1 MSVSSEQR
9 VSEEAIV
16 RVLRATR
23 ANDAEAA
30 PKKHPRQTPQCPSIA
45 RFAAVLR
52 RKAGSDEKWT
62 PSEDSHHRG
71 CAFCMSLFRLF
82 NAAADAA
89 SAAGDLT
96 VSGLDT
102 GEETQTGVSLP
113 GAKKSGTAPKPS
125 PRRTGE

>member
-30 PKKHPRQTPQCPSIA
+30 PRQHPRQTPQCPSIA
-45 RFAAVLR
+45 RFAAVR
-52 RKAGSDEKWT
+52 RGGDWT
-62 PSEDSHHRG
+62 PAEVSHQRAG
-71 CAFCMSLFRLF
+71 CAFCMSLLRLF
-82 NAAADAA
+82 TVASEAA

-96 VSGLDT
+96 VSGMDT
-102 GEETQTGVSLP
+102 SDETQTGVALP
-113 GAKKSGTAPKPS
+113 GAKKSGAAPKPS